1 MVKRLSEEIAE
12 RRPKRSREDECCP
25 EQRHVIEAG
34 EIVRRSDCSNH
45 SSCDERALQK
55 SQSHNIDEKVTEGSA
70 ERVRKQN
77 RQPEQQLNVPT
88 NDGVDPQTTLAGT
101 FYETIVLDLGLPDGD
116 GLEWLQEIRRA
127 GLHTPVLI
135 LSARDAPQTI
145 VEGLDFG
152 ADDYLAKPFEVEILV
167 ARIRALLRRPSASH
181 GTVLTEGNVSF
192 DTSAREARVGGD
204 LIKIGRRELDSLEL
218 LLRRTGRVV
227 PKEAFQDAIY
237 PVGEEVA
244 SNAIEVLIHRLRKRI
259 RDRGGNVEIH
269 TIRGVGYMLR
279 ERAP

>member
-1 MVKRLSEEIAE
+1 
-12 RRPKRSREDECCP
+12 
-25 EQRHVIEAG
+25 
-34 EIVRRSDCSNH
+34 
-45 SSCDERALQK
+45 
-55 SQSHNIDEKVTEGSA
+55 
-70 ERVRKQN
+70 
-77 RQPEQQLNVPT
+77 
-88 NDGVDPQTTLAGT
+88 
-101 FYETIVLDLGLPDGD
+101 VLDLGLPDGD
-116 GLEWLQEIRRA
+116 GLEWLQEIRRD

-135 LSARDAPQTI
+135 LSARDTPQTV

-152 ADDYLAKPFEVEILV
+152 ADDYLTKPFEIEILV

-259 RDRGGNVEIH
+259 LDRGRQCRDPHYPGSRLH
-269 TIRGVGYMLR
+269 
-279 ERAP
+279 AP

>member
-1 MVKRLSEEIAE
+1 MEAQMRLLVVEDTRPLAEYVSVACHAKGFVVDLAYSLSEA
-12 RRPKRSREDECCP
+12 
-25 EQRHVIEAG
+25 
-34 EIVRRSDCSNH
+34 
-45 SSCDERALQK
+45 RAA
-55 SQSHNIDEKVTEGSA
+55 V
-70 ERVRKQN
+70 
-77 RQPEQQLNVPT
+77 
-88 NDGVDPQTTLAGT
+88 AGT
-101 FYETIVLDLGLPDGD
+101 LYETIVLDLGLPDGD

-135 LSARDAPQTI
+135 LSARDAPQTV

-152 ADDYLAKPFEVEILV
+152 ADDYLTKPFEIEILV

-259 RDRGGNVEIH
+259 RDRGGNIEIH

-279 ERAP
+279 ERPP

>member
-1 MVKRLSEEIAE
+1 MRLLVVEDTRPLAEYVSVACHAKGFVVDLAYSLSEA
-12 RRPKRSREDECCP
+12 
-25 EQRHVIEAG
+25 
-34 EIVRRSDCSNH
+34 
-45 SSCDERALQK
+45 RAA
-55 SQSHNIDEKVTEGSA
+55 V
-70 ERVRKQN
+70 
-77 RQPEQQLNVPT
+77 
-88 NDGVDPQTTLAGT
+88 AGT

-127 GLHTPVLI
+127 GLYTPVLN
-135 LSARDAPQTI
+135 
-145 VEGLDFG
+145 FG
-152 ADDYLAKPFEVEILV
+152 ADDYLTKPFEVEILV

-204 LIKIGRRELDSLEL
+204 RIKIGRRELDSLEL

-269 TIRGVGYMLR
+269 TIRGVGYMLL

>member
-1 MVKRLSEEIAE
+1 MGAQMRLLVVEDTRPLAEYVSVACHAKGFAVDLAYSLSEA
-12 RRPKRSREDECCP
+12 
-25 EQRHVIEAG
+25 
-34 EIVRRSDCSNH
+34 
-45 SSCDERALQK
+45 RAA
-55 SQSHNIDEKVTEGSA
+55 V
-70 ERVRKQN
+70 
-77 RQPEQQLNVPT
+77 
-88 NDGVDPQTTLAGT
+88 AGT

-127 GLHTPVLI
+127 GPHTPVLI
-135 LSARDAPQTI
+135 LSARDTPQTV

-152 ADDYLAKPFEVEILV
+152 ADDYLTKPFEMEILV

-237 PVGEEVA
+237 PVGEEIA
-244 SNAIEVLIHRLRKRI
+244 SNAIEVLIHRLRRRI

-279 ERAP
+279 ERPP